1 VGQKPSILVV
11 EDHPATRKHLQ
22 MLLQKD
28 GYEVTA
34 VPNGQVALELFK
46 ERFFPIVLTD
56 WTMPQIDGR
65 ELCSRLRGSQWESYI
80 YIVFLTARDSK
91 EDVVDGLDSGAD
103 DYLTKPFNAAELAAR
118 IRTGIRIL
126 ELESSL
132 KRANEEIRV
141 LTITDPL
148 TGLYNRRYLFDR
160 LPQEI
165 KRAFRYGHALSIIMC
180 DLDHFKRVNDT
191 YGHQAGDAVLQCF
204 GLLIKEGGRIGVD
217 WGARYGGEEFAI
229 VLPETPIE
237 GAHLVAERLRRTLE
251 ERIVEFDGK
260 TLRVTA
266 SWGITSLPSSSTEE
280 IPTMDMLIR
289 RADDALTLAKRE
301 GRNRVKGET
310 ITGEPCLTAQR
321 GAQ

>member
-1 VGQKPSILVV
+1 VV

-22 MLLQKD
+22 MLLHKD
-28 GYEVTA
+28 GYDVTA

-65 ELCSRLRGSQWESYI
+65 ELCSRLRGSQRESYI
-80 YIVFLTARDSK
+80 YIIFLTARDSK

-126 ELESSL
+126 DLEGSL
-132 KRANEEIRV
+132 KRANEEIRILSV
-141 LTITDPL
+141 TDPL

-165 KRAFRYGHALSIIMC
+165 KRALRYGHALSLIMC
-180 DLDHFKRVNDT
+180 DLDHFKKVNDT
-191 YGHQAGDAVLQCF
+191 YGHQAGDAILKHF
-204 GLLIKEGGRIGVD
+204 GLLVKEGCRTGVD
-217 WGARYGGEEFAI
+217 WSARYGGEEFAV
-229 VLPETPIE
+229 VLPETPME
-237 GAHLVAERLRRTLE
+237 GAYLVAERLRKTLE
-251 ERIVEFDGK
+251 ERDVLFEGK

-266 SWGITSLPSSSTEE
+266 SWGITSLPPSGIEE
-280 IPTMDMLIR
+280 LPSMDALVR
-289 RADDALTLAKRE
+289 QADDALIEAKRE
-301 GRNRVKGET
+301 GRNRV
-310 ITGEPCLTAQR
+310 TGRMVEVCR
-321 GAQ
+321 G